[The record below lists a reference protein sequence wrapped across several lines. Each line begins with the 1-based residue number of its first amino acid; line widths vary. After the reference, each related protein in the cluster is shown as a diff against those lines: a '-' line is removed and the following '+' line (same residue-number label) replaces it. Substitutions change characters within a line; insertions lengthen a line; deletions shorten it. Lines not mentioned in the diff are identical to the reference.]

1 MMRQTLWYIADPMC
15 SWCWGFSPVI
25 ERTRFEY
32 AGRLEFELLLG
43 GLRPSTK
50 HPLPAAQR
58 DEILGHWQ
66 AVRRATGQ
74 PFRFE
79 GAMPQGFVYDT
90 EPASRAVV
98 SVSMM
103 DEGAVFPF
111 FKSVQRAFYAERQDV
126 TVPGMLARLAGTVG
140 LDEQQF
146 LRIFESDTARDRT
159 LEHFQEAR
167 RRGVSGFPAV
177 MMQDAQ
183 GYALLTRGYC
193 PYEAL
198 CSRLDAWLK
207 GALSALSDGG

>member
-25 ERTRFEY
+25 ERTRLEY

-43 GLRPSTK
+43 GLRPGTK
-50 HPLPAAQR
+50 IPLPAAQR

-66 AVRRATGQ
+66 AVYRTTGQ

-79 GAMPQGFVYDT
+79 RAMPQGFVYDT

-111 FKSVQRAFYAERQDV
+111 FKSVQRAFYAEQQDV
-126 TVPGMLARLAGTVG
+126 TVPDVLAGLVCAAE
-140 LDEQQF
+140 LDVQQF
-146 LRIFESDTARDRT
+146 LQIFESEAARNRT

-177 MMQDAQ
+177 MMRDEQ

-193 PYEAL
+193 SYEAL
-198 CSRLDAWLK
+198 RSRLDAWLK
-207 GALSALSDGG
+207 AALSDGG